1 MKPGPPPATSA
12 LPPVL
17 SNQSASRSTPDRDGP
32 EMRVRPSRIARD
44 EGTRSARALQRV
56 SAALGRHKDG
66 RRRARGAAFVPTS
79 SLLQQRSLVKISF
92 ARNKGRGAW
101 RVQGRYL
108 SRAGAQREGERGLG
122 FDSERSDIDLPERL
136 DAWQKAG
143 DARVWKFVVSPEV
156 GARVDLPEH
165 ARQLMVQVESDL
177 GTRLEWVAID
187 HHDTAHPHVHIVVR
201 GVDEEGNALLL
212 ARDYVRSGIRARSQE
227 LLTRTLGHRH
237 EHEHRAAR
245 ENAIEAPRLTEIDRS
260 LVGRADASGAV
271 SFAEAVPAP
280 PVAQERRLQELRR
293 VQYLEGLGLAE
304 RLGAARWK
312 LSPELVPALRQIQL
326 AGDVQKSL
334 ARSRTL
340 VSDRGAP
347 VVLTRMAPG
356 VEITGRVTG
365 GGIDEASD
373 EPLLILEGT
382 DGRRQLIP
390 QTPEI
395 VAARSEGRLRP
406 GSVVTL
412 RGGAASRPG
421 SRETRTEVLEHG
433 PLRALKRTDTASTVL
448 DRDALRS
455 VRTTGAL
462 PTPVE
467 DRRGFFRQWRAAVR
481 ARGPLLE
488 REGLLL
494 RTRDGSPDRALEVQ
508 KGAERMVEGRMTQ
521 GERIPTTLRD
531 LERVHG
537 KDTEPARAE
546 PGRSYRG
553 PVVGYAVED
562 DGQSYVVLDT
572 GQELTAV
579 PTDRRDLEVGHT
591 VRARAEATAEQ
602 ESRERRTLTW
612 ALDDLE
618 HERDRGRGR

>member
-1 MKPGPPPATSA
+1 
-12 LPPVL
+12 
-17 SNQSASRSTPDRDGP
+17 
-32 EMRVRPSRIARD
+32 MRIRPSRIARD

-56 SAALGRHKDG
+56 SAALGRHQVG
-66 RRRARGAAFVPTS
+66 RRRARGAAFAPTS
-79 SLLQQRSLVKISF
+79 SPLQQRSLVKIAF

-108 SRAGAQREGERGLG
+108 SRAGAQREGMRGLG

-143 DARVWKFVVSPEV
+143 DARMWKFVVSPEA
-156 GARVDLPEH
+156 GAQVDLPEH
-165 ARQLMVQVESDL
+165 ARQLMAQIESDL
-177 GTRLEWVAID
+177 GTRLEWAAID

-227 LLTRTLGHRH
+227 LLTQTLGHRH

-260 LVGRADASGAV
+260 LIGRADAGGV
-271 SFAEAVPAP
+271 VTFGDAVPAR

-334 ARSRTL
+334 ARSRAL
-340 VSDRGAP
+340 VSDRDAP

-365 GGIDEASD
+365 GGIDEARD

-382 DGRRQLIP
+382 DGRRHLVP

-395 VAARSEGRLRP
+395 FAARGGGRLRP

-421 SRETRTEVLEHG
+421 SREVWTEVLEHG
-433 PLRALKRTDTASTVL
+433 PLRALKRTDAASTVL

-462 PTPVE
+462 PAPVE
-467 DRRGFFRQWRAAVR
+467 GRRGFFRQWRAAVR

-488 REGLLL
+488 REGLLV
-494 RTRDGSPDRALEVQ
+494 RTRDGAPDRALKVQ
-508 KGAERMVEGRMTQ
+508 KGAERMVEGRMTR

-546 PGRSYRG
+546 PGRTYRG

-562 DGQSYVVLDT
+562 DGHSYVVLDT
-572 GQELTAV
+572 GPELTAV
-579 PTDRRDLEVGHT
+579 PTDRRDLEVGHI

-602 ESRERRTLTW
+602 EGRERRTLTW

>member
-1 MKPGPPPATSA
+1 MH
-12 LPPVL
+12 
-17 SNQSASRSTPDRDGP
+17 
-32 EMRVRPSRIARD
+32 VRPSRIARD
-44 EGTRSARALQRV
+44 EGTRSARALRRV
-56 SAALGRHKDG
+56 SAELGRRQG
-66 RRRARGAAFVPTS
+66 GQRRARGAAFAATS
-79 SLLQQRSLVKISF
+79 SPLQQRSLVKISF

-101 RVQGRYL
+101 RAQGRYL
-108 SRAGAQREGERGLG
+108 SRAGAQREGARGLG
-122 FDSERSDIDLPERL
+122 FDAERSDIDLPERL

-143 DARVWKFVVSPEV
+143 DARVWKFVVSPEA

-165 ARQLMVQVESDL
+165 ARQLMAQIEGDL
-177 GTRLEWVAID
+177 GTRLEWAAID

-201 GVDEEGNALLL
+201 GVDEDGNALLL

-271 SFAEAVPAP
+271 SFAGGVPAR

-340 VSDRGAP
+340 VSDRDAP

-356 VEITGRVTG
+356 VEVTGRVTG
-365 GGIDEASD
+365 GGIDESRD
-373 EPLLILEGT
+373 EPLLIVEGT
-382 DGRRQLIP
+382 DGRRHLIP

-395 VAARSEGRLRP
+395 LAARGEGRLRP
-406 GSVVTL
+406 GTVATL
-412 RGGAASRPG
+412 RGGSTTRNG
-421 SRETRTEVLEHG
+421 TRTIRTEVLEHG
-433 PLRALKRTDTASTVL
+433 PLRDMKRTDTASTAL

-455 VRTTGAL
+455 VRETGAL
-462 PTPVE
+462 PAPA
-467 DRRGFFRQWRAAVR
+467 DGRRGFFRQWRAAVR
-481 ARGPLLE
+481 ARVGVLE
-488 REGLLL
+488 REGLLH
-494 RTRDGSPDRALEVQ
+494 RSRDAGAEHTFEVE
-508 KGAERMVEGRMTQ
+508 KGAERMVEGRMSR
-521 GERIPTTLRD
+521 GERVPTTLRD

-537 KDTEPARAE
+537 THAEAARAE
-546 PGRSYRG
+546 PGRTYQGS
-553 PVVGYAVED
+553 VVGYAIED

-572 GQELTAV
+572 GRELTAV
-579 PTDRRDLEVGHT
+579 PTDRRDLEVGHA
-591 VRARAEATAEQ
+591 VRARAEAIEEH
-602 ESRERRTLTW
+602 ESRERRTLAW

-618 HERDRGRGR
+618 QERDHGRGR